1 MLNKMAIKLS
11 NRLLQNEVITE
22 DVIDVYVY
30 GFELIIS
37 SLVNTLVIILAGS
50 LLSKI
55 VQTVSFLFVFI
66 LLRSFTGGYH
76 ANTYTKCSIV
86 TFSTYATVLL
96 LSHYINI
103 SKFAYMTLLILG
115 AIILAIFAP
124 IKNPNKQLTE
134 LKIRIF
140 KILSL
145 FIFIMFI
152 TVGILLIDRNLSISN
167 VIYFALMSV
176 LFLLFIK
183 EKKERRTQN
192 EGI

>member
-1 MLNKMAIKLS
+1 MLNKMAKKLS
-11 NRLLQNEVITE
+11 NRLLKNEVITE

-50 LLSKI
+50 LLGEI
-55 VQTVSFLFVFI
+55 VQTMSFLFVFI

-86 TFSTYATVLL
+86 TFSTYVTVLL

-103 SKFAYMTLLILG
+103 PKFAYMILLILG
-115 AIILAIFAP
+115 VIILAIFAP

-152 TVGILLIDRNLSISN
+152 TVGILLIDWNSSISN
-167 VIYFALMSV
+167 VIYFALISV

>member
-1 MLNKMAIKLS
+1 MLNKMAKKLS
-11 NRLLQNEVITE
+11 NRLLKNEVITE

-50 LLSKI
+50 LLGEI
-55 VQTVSFLFVFI
+55 VQTMSFLFVFI

-86 TFSTYATVLL
+86 TFSTYVTVLL

-103 SKFAYMTLLILG
+103 PKFAYMILLILG
-115 AIILAIFAP
+115 VIILAIFAP

-152 TVGILLIDRNLSISN
+152 TVGILLIDRNSSISN